1 MIVGSVLLVALAMVL
16 LAFGLVYLDEPL
28 LYSSIG
34 VSALAALTLVAGVRR
49 LAAIR
54 AERGVLAFRSGPG
67 AWTVQLGA
75 APTGLQA
82 PSLAGIGTTR
92 PVGRA
97 TPRPVGRAAVRPVLP
112 AGDVDHLVDE
122 PLEQVDEAQGARLA
136 DLAATVVVVDGL
148 PRYHLQGCARLADAE
163 NEELAAAEAVELG
176 FTPCGACRPVAT
188 LLGDH

>member
-1 MIVGSVLLVALAMVL
+1 VIVGSVLLVAVAMVL

-28 LYSSIG
+28 LYCSIG

-75 APTGLQA
+75 ASTGLPA
-82 PSLAGIGTTR
+82 PSPAGIATAR

-112 AGDVDHLVDE
+112 ADVDDLVDE

-148 PRYHLQGCARLADAE
+148 PRYHLQGCARLVDAE
-163 NEELAAAEAVELG
+163 GEELAPAEAVELG

-188 LLGDH
+188 LLRGD